1 MELSLKSVRVDD
13 GSPKTLLPAIA
24 LGLGIILST
33 GYLTV
38 FDVPEDSVVAVV
50 FPPWVGDEAAF
61 SKVVS
66 LGALPIRTGFGGT
79 VQVVMPPSAAFKAR
93 IMDLGAWAIVNPLG
107 FGGCGT
113 GGAAGKNRQEG
124 PGGHLSRDTAAI

>member
-1 MELSLKSVRVDD
+1 M
-13 GSPKTLLPAIA
+13 LPAAA
-24 LGLGIILST
+24 LGLGIIVSI

-38 FDVPEDSVVAVV
+38 FDIPEDSVVAVV
-50 FPPWVGDEAAF
+50 FPPWVGDDAAF

-93 IMDLGAWAIVNPLG
+93 VMELGAWAIVNPLG

-113 GGAAGKNRQEG
+113 GGGNKQSLQDDPVAQV
-124 PGGHLSRDTAAI
+124 SRDSAAMEGITT

>member
-1 MELSLKSVRVDD
+1 MALDSVRVDD
-13 GSPKTLLPAIA
+13 GSAKNMLPALA
-24 LGLGIILST
+24 LGLAIIAST

-38 FDVPEDSVVAVV
+38 FDIPEDSVVAVV

-66 LGALPIRTGFGGT
+66 LGALPIRTELGGS
-79 VQVVMPPSAAFKAR
+79 VQVVLPPSAAFKAR
-93 IMDLGAWAIVNPLG
+93 IVELGAWAIVNPLG

-113 GGAAGKNRQEG
+113 GGETKKNPEEHPAVQAKRVA
-124 PGGHLSRDTAAI
+124 AAI